1 MARLAPS
8 PTGAQH
14 LGNAR
19 TFLLA
24 YWSARA
30 SGAKLI
36 LRIEDID
43 SPRVKSWASRQAIE
57 DLQWLGIEWDGPPV
71 IQTQRS
77 ERYQE
82 VLEKLIERDLVYP
95 CVCSRRD
102 IEAAAS
108 APHELSRP
116 APADPS
122 APREAQDSVSSR
134 CQPAGPT
141 TPGPYREALPDENAT
156 QSFPFDLRS
165 ALASETVVYPGTCT
179 PWRRGQSTP
188 EPPDMCWRFRTH
200 DGEMVL
206 HDCVAG
212 TVACDVANSLGDFPV
227 TRKGGEA
234 AYQLAV
240 VIDDADAGVTEVVRG
255 DDLLLSTFRQWQ
267 LIEALGLSRPQYA
280 HVPLVVGKDGR
291 RLAKRHGDTRLST
304 YRQEGLDP
312 AAIVRWAARSAG
324 LIATTGGESDRHP
337 WTSRNAEPLARF
349 HQRMIESFD
358 WSRVSK
364 EKVVAGADWSPE
376 A

>member
-1 MARLAPS
+1 
-8 PTGAQH
+8 
-14 LGNAR
+14 
-19 TFLLA
+19 
-24 YWSARA
+24 
-30 SGAKLI
+30 
-36 LRIEDID
+36 
-43 SPRVKSWASRQAIE
+43 
-57 DLQWLGIEWDGPPV
+57 
-71 IQTQRS
+71 
-77 ERYQE
+77 
-82 VLEKLIERDLVYP
+82 
-95 CVCSRRD
+95 
-102 IEAAAS
+102 
-108 APHELSRP
+108 
-116 APADPS
+116 
-122 APREAQDSVSSR
+122 
-134 CQPAGPT
+134 
-141 TPGPYREALPDENAT
+141 
-156 QSFPFDLRS
+156 
-165 ALASETVVYPGTCT
+165 
-179 PWRRGQSTP
+179 
-188 EPPDMCWRFRTH
+188 MCWRFRTH

-337 WTSRNAEPLARF
+337 WTSRNAEPLAQF